1 MLKPPSQQVLVALA
15 SLQGNSQF
23 ETVRDWLKESLQDL
37 YVSSSSTRDEV
48 LSRWNQG
55 AAQTVA
61 EFLEKADNASAA
73 LRKSR

>member
-1 MLKPPSQQVLVALA
+1 MLKSPDQKVLVALA
-15 SLQGNSQF
+15 ALQGNSQF

-37 YVSSSSTRDEV
+37 YMSSVSTRDEV

-55 AAQTVA
+55 AAQAVS
-61 EFLEKADNASAA
+61 ELLEKADNAPAA